1 MLKNYLVTA
10 FRSLMRKRGTTLI
23 NLGGLTLGVSGTII
37 LFLILQYHTHFDRQH
52 SRYDRI
58 YRVVTSSK
66 GNDGEWGF
74 TAGIPTVLPPVFRMD
89 FPQAEEVVF
98 TQYRASSLI
107 LIPQRNNDFK
117 KFYEER
123 GVVITEPNIFRV
135 FDRAVLIGDVEKSL
149 DEPNE
154 AVISRSL
161 ALKYFD
167 REDAIGEIV
176 RFEERDY
183 KIGAVVEDPPVQSDL
198 PFHLLLSYETIR
210 TNNESRGWG
219 SIWSDENCYLL
230 LREGESI
237 STIENQLPDFSVKHD
252 AQTSWD
258 QRRYVIQPLSDLH
271 FNDDIGNYNYNAV
284 SKDYLIA
291 LGVVSLFLIVTACIN
306 FINLTTAEAIRR
318 SKEVGIRKSLGGSRM
333 QLVFQFLGETSL
345 VTFGAMLLS
354 FIVVQGVLGI
364 VNAFLELS
372 LVFDL
377 TNNPLLLTFLM
388 SIFIVVSL
396 LSGLYPAMVI
406 SGFNPVSALKN
417 STSNKFT
424 SGYRLRQG
432 LVVTQFVISQ
442 LLVILTLVLINQM
455 EFFRTKDLG
464 FRKDAIITIPIPEAT
479 RLDTLN
485 QSKVRSLAND
495 ISRMAG
501 VEGYSLC
508 LSAPSSS
515 RVWGSNFWMEGQSED
530 QAKGTQVKLAD
541 GNYLSLFDIKLI
553 AGQNIDDLDT
563 PRSVVVNRKF
573 TEVVGYAAPEEIIG
587 KKIRLWGRT
596 LPVDGVVENFHTLSL
611 GNAIEPTVIL
621 NRLERYQLLALRI
634 QPGQFQQLVP
644 QVQKRWEEAYPLSI
658 FSYEFLD
665 ENIREFYEGEARSS
679 AMLTVFSAIAIAI
692 GCLGLLGLATYMAN
706 QKTKEIGIRKTLGA
720 SVESILFMFSR
731 EFIVLVLVGFVV
743 AAPLAWWLGNLYLSR
758 FVYRIDLGPM
768 LFLSG
773 IGLTLII
780 ALITV
785 GYKSFR
791 AATVNPVDS
800 LRYE

>member
-66 GNDGEWGF
+66 GNDGVWGF

-98 TQYRASSLI
+98 TQYRAGSLI

-198 PFHLLLSYETIR
+198 PFYLLLSYETIR
-210 TNNESRGWG
+210 TNNESRGWR
-219 SIWSDENCYLL
+219 SIWSEENCYFL

-237 STIENQLPDFSVKHD
+237 SSIESQLSEFSKKHD
-252 AQTSWD
+252 PQTSWD

-318 SKEVGIRKSLGGSRM
+318 SKEVGIRKSLGGSRV

-377 TNNPLLLTFLM
+377 TNNPLLLTFLL

-464 FRKDAIITIPIPEAT
+464 FRKDAIITIPVPEGS
-479 RLDTLN
+479 RQDTLN
-485 QSKVRSLAND
+485 VSRARALASD
-495 ISRMAG
+495 ISRLAG
-501 VEGYSLC
+501 VEGFSLC
-508 LSAPSSS
+508 FSAPSDGRVMSS
-515 RVWGSNFWMEGQSED
+515 DFWMEGQSED

-553 AGQNIDDLDT
+553 AGQNIEDLDT

-573 TEVVGYAAPEEIIG
+573 TEVAGYESPEEIIG
-587 KKIRLWGRT
+587 KKIRLWGRM
-596 LPVDGVVENFHTLSL
+596 LPVSGVVENFHTLSL
-611 GNAIEPTVIL
+611 SNAIEPTAIQ
-621 NRLERYQLLALRI
+621 NRLDRYRLMAVRI
-634 QPGQFQQLVP
+634 QPDQFQQLVP
-644 QVQKRWEEAYPLSI
+644 QIQKRWEEAYPLSI

-665 ENIREFYEGEARSS
+665 ENIREFYESEARSS